1 MLQKYL
7 WCIDI
12 FLDDESRSDLRV
24 VKKFYSDV
32 VQLGCILGLVGFH
45 FGSICGLFKDCLG
58 SVRDLLGVGL
68 ESVWDKFK
76 DGL

>member
-1 MLQKYL
+1 M
-7 WCIDI
+7 
-12 FLDDESRSDLRV
+12 
-24 VKKFYSDV
+24 
-32 VQLGCILGLVGFH
+32 VQLGSILGLVGVR